1 MKHIHL
7 YYINID
13 TFWFLFLFL
22 PMFMLH
28 KELIK
33 PDTVMALLALIHTRF
48 LNLFSHYNIFNCCFN
63 GKKEFCGCEQRNM
76 KGIVAFLCE
85 EYENIHREEL

>member
-7 YYINID
+7 CYINID
-13 TFWFLFLFL
+13 TFWFLFPFL

-33 PDTVMALLALIHTRF
+33 PDTAMALLALICTKF
-48 LNLFSHYNIFNCCFN
+48 KNLFSHYNIFNCCFN
-63 GKKEFCGCEQRNM
+63 GKEESCGCEQKNM
-76 KGIVAFLCE
+76 KGIVAFL
-85 EYENIHREEL
+85 